1 MKEEGKVKDYKK
13 IAEEV
18 TKGIGGSNNIQSV
31 TNCMTRLRFKLKDS
45 TKVDEDKLKATP
57 GVQGIA
63 EKGGQFQVII
73 GTDVAEVTEE
83 INKLGKFTEGFS
95 SEELQ
100 KEKWYNRLLGAIT
113 DIFQPIIPA
122 ICGAGMLKAV
132 LALVVFLKWLTT
144 DSQTYQLLSLLADSA
159 FYFLPIMLAITSAKR
174 FHANPFYAA
183 VLGGMLIHPNFTAM
197 VATGDP
203 IKFLDLPV
211 KSVSYGASV
220 VPPILIVLVMSY
232 IEKYAKKMAPD
243 AVKVFLVPLIV
254 FLITAPLAWIVIGPL
269 GAIIGDVLLVIFE
282 FFNNQARWVL
292 PVLMGAFTPFF
303 VMTGMHY
310 SFMPVQ
316 LAQYATLG
324 YGTLLGPGMLASNIS
339 QAGASFAVAI
349 KTKDKVMKTT
359 AFSAAT
365 TALFGITEP
374 ALYGVTMK
382 LKKPLWV
389 VVVSG
394 GIAGLFAGL
403 TNMRTYASATAG
415 ILALPVYITDDL
427 SNVMNAAICILIA
440 LIVSFILT
448 FFFVKL
454 DTEADQEEKMIDNQT
469 NLKDLLTN
477 EKAIKVFS
485 PIKGQ
490 IIPLHEVP
498 DNVFANEI
506 MGRTIAINPE
516 EGQLYSPFDG
526 EVITVFPTG
535 HALGLKDENGVEVLI
550 HIGIDTVELDGKGF
564 NLFVK
569 AGDKIYKGQKI
580 GSFEPEIIE
589 QAGYSAI
596 TLVVVTN
603 TDQFI
608 DVIGLATETN
618 LTNES
623 MLFTIFK

>member
-1 MKEEGKVKDYKK
+1 MKDYKK
-13 IAEEV
+13 LAEDV
-18 TKGIGGSNNIQSV
+18 THGVGGKDNIQSV
-31 TNCMTRLRFKLKDS
+31 TNCMTRLRFKLND
-45 TKVDEDKLKATP
+45 TNKVNEDQLKATP

-63 EKGGQFQVII
+63 KKGGQFQVII
-73 GTDVAEVTEE
+73 GTDVAEVAEE
-83 INKLGKFTEGFS
+83 INKMGNFAVPS
-95 SEELQ
+95 SLDQ
-100 KEKWYNRLLGAIT
+100 SPKNKKWYNRVLGAIT

-174 FHANPFYAA
+174 FHANPFFSA
-183 VLGGMLIHPNFTAM
+183 VLGGMLIHPNFVAM
-197 VATGDP
+197 VAAGNP
-203 IKFLDLPV
+203 IKFLDIPV
-211 KSVSYGASV
+211 KAVSYGAAV

-232 IEKYAKKMAPD
+232 VEKYAKKIAPD

-254 FLITAPLAWIVIGPL
+254 FLVTAPLAWIIIGPL
-269 GAIIGDVLLVIFE
+269 GAIVGDVLLVIFE

-339 QAGASFAVAI
+339 QAGASFAVGL

-389 VVVSG
+389 VVLSG

-440 LIVSFILT
+440 LIVSFVLT
-448 FFFVKL
+448 FFFVKI
-454 DTEADQEEKMIDNQT
+454 DSPVTEEERLIKKEGLNDETITQGYDQ
-469 NLKDLLTN
+469 
-477 EKAIKVFS
+477 AIKVLS

-490 IIPLHEVP
+490 IIPLTEVP
-498 DNVFANEI
+498 DSVFANEI
-506 MGRTIAINPE
+506 MGRTIAIEPE
-516 EGQLYSPFDG
+516 DNTVFAPFDG
-526 EVITVFPTG
+526 EIVTVFPTE
-535 HALGLKDENGVEVLI
+535 HALGIKDKNGVELLV

-564 NLFVK
+564 KLDVK
-569 AGDKIYKGQKI
+569 VGDIVQQGQKI
-580 GSFEPEIIE
+580 GTFDREVIRN
-589 QAGYSAI
+589 AGYSPV

-608 DVIGLATETN
+608 DVIGLTN
-618 LTNES
+618 QKRVTNENV
-623 MLFTIFK
+623 LLTIFK

>member
-1 MKEEGKVKDYKK
+1 MKDYKK
-13 IAEEV
+13 LAEDV
-18 TKGIGGSNNIQSV
+18 THGVGGKDNIQSV
-31 TNCMTRLRFKLKDS
+31 TNCMTRLRFKLND
-45 TKVDEDKLKATP
+45 TNKVNEDQLKATP

-63 EKGGQFQVII
+63 KKGGQFQVII
-73 GTDVAEVTEE
+73 GTDVAEVAEE
-83 INKLGKFTEGFS
+83 INKMGNFAVPS
-95 SEELQ
+95 SLDQ
-100 KEKWYNRLLGAIT
+100 SPKNQKWYNRVLGAIT

-174 FHANPFYAA
+174 FHANPFFAA
-183 VLGGMLIHPNFTAM
+183 VLGGMLIHPNFVAM
-197 VATGDP
+197 VAAGNP
-203 IKFLDLPV
+203 IKFLDIPV
-211 KSVSYGASV
+211 KAVSYGAAV

-232 IEKYAKKMAPD
+232 VEKYAKKIAPD

-254 FLITAPLAWIVIGPL
+254 FLVTAPLAWIIIGPL
-269 GAIIGDVLLVIFE
+269 GAIVGDVLLVIFE

-339 QAGASFAVAI
+339 QAGASFAVGL

-389 VVVSG
+389 VVLSG

-440 LIVSFILT
+440 LIVSFVLT
-448 FFFVKL
+448 FFFVKI
-454 DTEADQEEKMIDNQT
+454 DSPVTEEERLIKKEGLNDETITQGYDQ
-469 NLKDLLTN
+469 
-477 EKAIKVFS
+477 AIKVLS

-490 IIPLHEVP
+490 IIPLTEVP
-498 DNVFANEI
+498 DSVFANEI
-506 MGRTIAINPE
+506 MGRTIAIEPE
-516 EGQLYSPFDG
+516 DNTVFAPFDG
-526 EVITVFPTG
+526 EIVTVFPTE
-535 HALGLKDENGVEVLI
+535 HALGIKDKNGVELLV

-564 NLFVK
+564 KLDVK
-569 AGDKIYKGQKI
+569 VGDIVQQGQKI
-580 GSFEPEIIE
+580 GTFDREVIRN
-589 QAGYSAI
+589 AGYSPV

-608 DVIGLATETN
+608 DVIGLTN
-618 LTNES
+618 QKRVTNENV
-623 MLFTIFK
+623 LLTIFK

>member
-1 MKEEGKVKDYKK
+1 MKDYKK
-13 IAEEV
+13 LAEDV
-18 TKGIGGSNNIQSV
+18 THGVGGKDNIQSV
-31 TNCMTRLRFKLKDS
+31 TNCMTRLRFKLND
-45 TKVDEDKLKATP
+45 TNKVNEDQLKATP

-63 EKGGQFQVII
+63 KKGGQFQVII
-73 GTDVAEVTEE
+73 GTDVAEVAEE
-83 INKLGKFTEGFS
+83 INKMGNFAVPS
-95 SEELQ
+95 SLDQ
-100 KEKWYNRLLGAIT
+100 SPKNQKWYNRVLGAIT

-174 FHANPFYAA
+174 FHANPFFAA
-183 VLGGMLIHPNFTAM
+183 VLGGMLIHPNFVAM
-197 VATGDP
+197 VAAGNP
-203 IKFLDLPV
+203 IKFLDIPV
-211 KSVSYGASV
+211 KAVSYGAAV

-232 IEKYAKKMAPD
+232 VEKYAKKIAPD

-254 FLITAPLAWIVIGPL
+254 FLVTAPLAWIIIGPL
-269 GAIIGDVLLVIFE
+269 GAIVGDVLLVIFE

-339 QAGASFAVAI
+339 QAGASFAVGL
-349 KTKDKVMKTT
+349 KTKDKVMKST

-389 VVVSG
+389 VVLSG

-440 LIVSFILT
+440 LIVSFVLT
-448 FFFVKL
+448 FFFVKI
-454 DTEADQEEKMIDNQT
+454 DSPVTEEERLIKKEGLNDETITQGYDQ
-469 NLKDLLTN
+469 
-477 EKAIKVFS
+477 AIKVLS

-490 IIPLHEVP
+490 IIPLTEVP
-498 DNVFANEI
+498 DSVFANEI
-506 MGRTIAINPE
+506 MGRTIAIEPE
-516 EGQLYSPFDG
+516 DNTVFAPFDG
-526 EVITVFPTG
+526 EIVTVFPTE
-535 HALGLKDENGVEVLI
+535 HALGIKDKNGVELLV

-564 NLFVK
+564 KLDVK
-569 AGDKIYKGQKI
+569 VGDIVQQGQKI
-580 GSFEPEIIE
+580 GTFDREVIRN
-589 QAGYSAI
+589 AGYSPV

-608 DVIGLATETN
+608 DVIGLTN
-618 LTNES
+618 QKRVTNENV
-623 MLFTIFK
+623 LLTIFK

>member
-1 MKEEGKVKDYKK
+1 MKDYKK
-13 IAEEV
+13 LAEDV
-18 TKGIGGSNNIQSV
+18 THGVGGKDNIQSV
-31 TNCMTRLRFKLKDS
+31 TNCMTRLRFKLND
-45 TKVDEDKLKATP
+45 TNKVNEDQLKATP

-63 EKGGQFQVII
+63 KKGGQFQVII
-73 GTDVAEVTEE
+73 GTDVAEVAEE
-83 INKLGKFTEGFS
+83 INKMGNFAVPS
-95 SEELQ
+95 SLDQ
-100 KEKWYNRLLGAIT
+100 SPKNQKWYNRVLGAIT

-174 FHANPFYAA
+174 FHANPFFSA
-183 VLGGMLIHPNFTAM
+183 VLGGMLIHPNFVAM
-197 VATGDP
+197 VAAGNP
-203 IKFLDLPV
+203 IKFLDIPV
-211 KSVSYGASV
+211 KAVSYGAAV

-232 IEKYAKKMAPD
+232 VEKYAKKIAPD
-243 AVKVFLVPLIV
+243 AVEVFLVPLIV
-254 FLITAPLAWIVIGPL
+254 FLVTAPLAWIIIGPL
-269 GAIIGDVLLVIFE
+269 GAIVGDVLLVIFE

-339 QAGASFAVAI
+339 QAGASFAVGL

-389 VVVSG
+389 VVLSG

-440 LIVSFILT
+440 LIVSFVLT
-448 FFFVKL
+448 FFFVKI
-454 DTEADQEEKMIDNQT
+454 DSPVTEEERLIKKEGLNDETITQGYDQ
-469 NLKDLLTN
+469 
-477 EKAIKVFS
+477 AIKVLS

-490 IIPLHEVP
+490 IIPLTEVP
-498 DNVFANEI
+498 DSVFANEI
-506 MGRTIAINPE
+506 MGRTIAIEPE
-516 EGQLYSPFDG
+516 DNTVFAPFDG
-526 EVITVFPTG
+526 EIVTVFPTE
-535 HALGLKDENGVEVLI
+535 HALGIKDKNGVELLV

-564 NLFVK
+564 KLDVK
-569 AGDKIYKGQKI
+569 VGDIVQQGQKI
-580 GSFEPEIIE
+580 GTFDREVIRN
-589 QAGYSAI
+589 AGYSPV

-608 DVIGLATETN
+608 DVIGLTN
-618 LTNES
+618 QKRVTNENV
-623 MLFTIFK
+623 LLTIFK

>member
-1 MKEEGKVKDYKK
+1 MKDYKK
-13 IAEEV
+13 LAEDV
-18 TKGIGGSNNIQSV
+18 THGVGGKDNIQSV
-31 TNCMTRLRFKLKDS
+31 TNCMTRLRFKLND
-45 TKVDEDKLKATP
+45 TNKVNEDQLKATP

-63 EKGGQFQVII
+63 KKGGQFQVII
-73 GTDVAEVTEE
+73 GTDVAEVAEE
-83 INKLGKFTEGFS
+83 INKMGNFAVPS
-95 SEELQ
+95 SLDQ
-100 KEKWYNRLLGAIT
+100 SPKNQKWYNRVLGAIT

-174 FHANPFYAA
+174 FHANPFFSA
-183 VLGGMLIHPNFTAM
+183 VLGGMLIHPNFVAM
-197 VATGDP
+197 VAAGNP
-203 IKFLDLPV
+203 IKFLDIPV
-211 KSVSYGASV
+211 KAVSYGAAV

-232 IEKYAKKMAPD
+232 VEKYAKKIAPD

-254 FLITAPLAWIVIGPL
+254 FLVTAPLAWIIIGPL
-269 GAIIGDVLLVIFE
+269 GAIVGDVLLVIFE

-339 QAGASFAVAI
+339 QAGASFAVGL

-389 VVVSG
+389 VVLSG

-440 LIVSFILT
+440 LIVSFVLT
-448 FFFVKL
+448 FFFVKI
-454 DTEADQEEKMIDNQT
+454 DSPVTEEERLIKKEGLNDETITQGYDQ
-469 NLKDLLTN
+469 
-477 EKAIKVFS
+477 AIKVLS

-490 IIPLHEVP
+490 IIPLTEVP
-498 DNVFANEI
+498 DSVFANEI
-506 MGRTIAINPE
+506 MGRTIAIEPE
-516 EGQLYSPFDG
+516 DNTVFAPFDG
-526 EVITVFPTG
+526 EIVTVFPTE
-535 HALGLKDENGVEVLI
+535 HALGIKDKNGVELLV

-564 NLFVK
+564 KLDVK
-569 AGDKIYKGQKI
+569 VGDIVQQGQKI
-580 GSFEPEIIE
+580 GTFDREVIRN
-589 QAGYSAI
+589 AGYSPV
-596 TLVVVTN
+596 TSVVVTN

-608 DVIGLATETN
+608 DVIGLTN
-618 LTNES
+618 QKRVTNENV
-623 MLFTIFK
+623 LLTIFK

>member
-1 MKEEGKVKDYKK
+1 MKDYKK
-13 IAEEV
+13 LAEDV
-18 TKGIGGSNNIQSV
+18 THGVGGKDNIQSV
-31 TNCMTRLRFKLKDS
+31 TNCMTRLRFKLND
-45 TKVDEDKLKATP
+45 TNKVNEDQLKATP

-63 EKGGQFQVII
+63 KKGGQFQVII
-73 GTDVAEVTEE
+73 GTDVAEVAEE
-83 INKLGKFTEGFS
+83 INKMGNFAVPS
-95 SEELQ
+95 SLDQ
-100 KEKWYNRLLGAIT
+100 SPKNQKWYNRVLGAIT

-174 FHANPFYAA
+174 FHANPFFSA
-183 VLGGMLIHPNFTAM
+183 VLGGMLIHPNFVAM
-197 VATGDP
+197 VAAGNP
-203 IKFLDLPV
+203 IKFLDIPV
-211 KSVSYGASV
+211 KAVSYGAAV

-232 IEKYAKKMAPD
+232 VEKYAKKIAPD

-254 FLITAPLAWIVIGPL
+254 FLVTAPLAWIIIGPL
-269 GAIIGDVLLVIFE
+269 GAIVGDVLLVIFE

-339 QAGASFAVAI
+339 QAGASFAVGL

-389 VVVSG
+389 VVLSG

-440 LIVSFILT
+440 LIVSFVLT
-448 FFFVKL
+448 FFFVKI
-454 DTEADQEEKMIDNQT
+454 DSPVTEEERLIKKEGLNDETITQGYDQ
-469 NLKDLLTN
+469 
-477 EKAIKVFS
+477 AIKVLS

-490 IIPLHEVP
+490 IIPLTEVP
-498 DNVFANEI
+498 DSVFANEI
-506 MGRTIAINPE
+506 MGRTIAIEPE
-516 EGQLYSPFDG
+516 DNTVFAPFDG
-526 EVITVFPTG
+526 EIVTVFPTE
-535 HALGLKDENGVEVLI
+535 HALGIKDKNGVELLV

-564 NLFVK
+564 KLDVK
-569 AGDKIYKGQKI
+569 VGDIVQQGQKI
-580 GSFEPEIIE
+580 GTFDREVIRN
-589 QAGYSAI
+589 AGYSPV

-608 DVIGLATETN
+608 DVIGLTN
-618 LTNES
+618 QKRVTNENV
-623 MLFTIFK
+623 LLTIFK

>member
-1 MKEEGKVKDYKK
+1 RMKDYKK
-13 IAEEV
+13 LAEDV
-18 TKGIGGSNNIQSV
+18 THGVGGKDNIQSV
-31 TNCMTRLRFKLKDS
+31 TNCMTRLRFKLND
-45 TKVDEDKLKATP
+45 TNKVNEDQLKATP

-63 EKGGQFQVII
+63 KKGGQFQVII
-73 GTDVAEVTEE
+73 GTDVAEVAEE
-83 INKLGKFTEGFS
+83 INKMGNFAVPS
-95 SEELQ
+95 SLDQ
-100 KEKWYNRLLGAIT
+100 SPKNQKWYNRVLGAIT

-174 FHANPFYAA
+174 FHANPFFSA
-183 VLGGMLIHPNFTAM
+183 VLGGMLIHPNFVAM
-197 VATGDP
+197 VAAGNP
-203 IKFLDLPV
+203 IKFLDIPV
-211 KSVSYGASV
+211 KAVSYGAAV

-232 IEKYAKKMAPD
+232 VEKYAKKIAPD

-254 FLITAPLAWIVIGPL
+254 FLVTAPLAWIIIGPL
-269 GAIIGDVLLVIFE
+269 GAIVGDVLLVIFE

-339 QAGASFAVAI
+339 QAGASFAVGL

-389 VVVSG
+389 VVLSG

-440 LIVSFILT
+440 LIVSFVLT
-448 FFFVKL
+448 FFFVKI
-454 DTEADQEEKMIDNQT
+454 DSPVTEEERLIKKEGLNDETITQGYDQ
-469 NLKDLLTN
+469 
-477 EKAIKVFS
+477 AIKVLS

-490 IIPLHEVP
+490 IIPLTEVP
-498 DNVFANEI
+498 DSVFANEI
-506 MGRTIAINPE
+506 MGRTIAIEPE
-516 EGQLYSPFDG
+516 DNTVFAPFDG
-526 EVITVFPTG
+526 EIVTVFPTE
-535 HALGLKDENGVEVLI
+535 HALGIKDKNGVELLV

-564 NLFVK
+564 KLDVK
-569 AGDKIYKGQKI
+569 VGDIVQQGQKI
-580 GSFEPEIIE
+580 GTFDREVIRN
-589 QAGYSAI
+589 AGYSPV

-608 DVIGLATETN
+608 DVIGLTN
-618 LTNES
+618 QKRVTNENV
-623 MLFTIFK
+623 LLTIFK

>member
-1 MKEEGKVKDYKK
+1 MKDYKK
-13 IAEEV
+13 LAEDV
-18 TKGIGGSNNIQSV
+18 THGVGGKDNIQSV
-31 TNCMTRLRFKLKDS
+31 TNCMTRLRFKLND
-45 TKVDEDKLKATP
+45 TNKVNEDQLKATP

-63 EKGGQFQVII
+63 KKGGQFQVII
-73 GTDVAEVTEE
+73 GTDVAEVAEE
-83 INKLGKFTEGFS
+83 INKMGNFAVPS
-95 SEELQ
+95 SLDQ
-100 KEKWYNRLLGAIT
+100 SPKNQKWYNRVLGAIT

-174 FHANPFYAA
+174 FHANPFFAA
-183 VLGGMLIHPNFTAM
+183 VLGGMLIHPNFVAM
-197 VATGDP
+197 VAVGNP
-203 IKFLDLPV
+203 IKFLDIPV
-211 KSVSYGASV
+211 KAVSYGAAV

-232 IEKYAKKMAPD
+232 VEKYAKKIAPD

-254 FLITAPLAWIVIGPL
+254 FLVTAPLAWIIIGPL
-269 GAIIGDVLLVIFE
+269 GAIVGDVLLVIFE

-339 QAGASFAVAI
+339 QAGASFAVGL

-389 VVVSG
+389 VVLSG

-440 LIVSFILT
+440 LIVSFVLT
-448 FFFVKL
+448 FFFVKI
-454 DTEADQEEKMIDNQT
+454 DSPVTEEERLIKKEGLNDETITQGYDQ
-469 NLKDLLTN
+469 
-477 EKAIKVFS
+477 AIKVLS

-490 IIPLHEVP
+490 IIPLTEVP
-498 DNVFANEI
+498 DSVFANEI
-506 MGRTIAINPE
+506 MGRTIAIEPE
-516 EGQLYSPFDG
+516 DNTVFAPFDG
-526 EVITVFPTG
+526 EIVTVFPTE
-535 HALGLKDENGVEVLI
+535 HALGIKDKNGVELLV

-564 NLFVK
+564 KLDVK
-569 AGDKIYKGQKI
+569 VGDIVQQGQKI
-580 GSFEPEIIE
+580 GTFDREVIRN
-589 QAGYSAI
+589 AGYSPV

-608 DVIGLATETN
+608 DVIGLTN
-618 LTNES
+618 QKRVTNENV
-623 MLFTIFK
+623 LLTIFK

>member
-1 MKEEGKVKDYKK
+1 MKDYKK
-13 IAEEV
+13 LAEDV
-18 TKGIGGSNNIQSV
+18 THGVGGKDNIQSV
-31 TNCMTRLRFKLKDS
+31 TNCMTRLRFKLND
-45 TKVDEDKLKATP
+45 TNKVNEDQLKATP

-63 EKGGQFQVII
+63 KKGGQFQVII
-73 GTDVAEVTEE
+73 GTDVAEVAEE
-83 INKLGKFTEGFS
+83 INKMGNFAVPS
-95 SEELQ
+95 SLDQ
-100 KEKWYNRLLGAIT
+100 SPKNQKWYNRVLGAIT

-174 FHANPFYAA
+174 FHANPFFAA
-183 VLGGMLIHPNFTAM
+183 VLGGMLIHPNFVAM
-197 VATGDP
+197 VAVGNP
-203 IKFLDLPV
+203 IKFLDIPV
-211 KSVSYGASV
+211 KAVSYGAAV

-232 IEKYAKKMAPD
+232 VEKYAKKIAPD

-254 FLITAPLAWIVIGPL
+254 FLVTAPLAWIIIGPL
-269 GAIIGDVLLVIFE
+269 GAIVGDVLLVIFE

-339 QAGASFAVAI
+339 QAGASFAVGL
-349 KTKDKVMKTT
+349 KTKDKVMKST

-389 VVVSG
+389 VVLSG

-440 LIVSFILT
+440 LIVSFVLT
-448 FFFVKL
+448 FFFVKI
-454 DTEADQEEKMIDNQT
+454 DSPVTEEERLIKKEGLNDETITQGYDQ
-469 NLKDLLTN
+469 
-477 EKAIKVFS
+477 AIKVLS

-490 IIPLHEVP
+490 IIPLTEVP
-498 DNVFANEI
+498 DSVFANEI
-506 MGRTIAINPE
+506 MGRTIAIEPE
-516 EGQLYSPFDG
+516 DNTVFAPFDG
-526 EVITVFPTG
+526 EIVTVFPTE
-535 HALGLKDENGVEVLI
+535 HALGIKDKNGVELLV

-564 NLFVK
+564 KLDVK
-569 AGDKIYKGQKI
+569 VGDIVQQGQKI
-580 GSFEPEIIE
+580 GTFDREVIRN
-589 QAGYSAI
+589 AGYSPV

-608 DVIGLATETN
+608 DVIGLTN
-618 LTNES
+618 QKRVTNENV
-623 MLFTIFK
+623 LLTIFK

>member
-1 MKEEGKVKDYKK
+1 NRMKDYKK
-13 IAEEV
+13 LAEDV
-18 TKGIGGSNNIQSV
+18 THGVGGKDNIQSV
-31 TNCMTRLRFKLKDS
+31 TNCMTRLRFKLND
-45 TKVDEDKLKATP
+45 TNKVNEDQLKATP

-63 EKGGQFQVII
+63 KKGGQFQVII
-73 GTDVAEVTEE
+73 GTDVAEVAEE
-83 INKLGKFTEGFS
+83 INKMGNFAVPS
-95 SEELQ
+95 SLDQ
-100 KEKWYNRLLGAIT
+100 SPKNQKWYNRVLGAIT

-174 FHANPFYAA
+174 FHANPFFSA
-183 VLGGMLIHPNFTAM
+183 VLGGMLIHPNFVAM
-197 VATGDP
+197 VAAGNP
-203 IKFLDLPV
+203 IKFLDIPV
-211 KSVSYGASV
+211 KAVSYGAAV

-232 IEKYAKKMAPD
+232 VEKYAKKIAPD

-254 FLITAPLAWIVIGPL
+254 FLVTAPLAWIIIGPL
-269 GAIIGDVLLVIFE
+269 GAIVGDVLLVIFE

-339 QAGASFAVAI
+339 QAGASFAVGL

-389 VVVSG
+389 VVLSG

-440 LIVSFILT
+440 LIVSFVLT
-448 FFFVKL
+448 FFFVKI
-454 DTEADQEEKMIDNQT
+454 DSPVTEEERLIKKEGLNDETITQGYDQ
-469 NLKDLLTN
+469 
-477 EKAIKVFS
+477 AIKVLS

-490 IIPLHEVP
+490 IIPLTEVP
-498 DNVFANEI
+498 DSVFANEI
-506 MGRTIAINPE
+506 MGRTIAIEPE
-516 EGQLYSPFDG
+516 DNTVFAPFDG
-526 EVITVFPTG
+526 EIVTVFPTE
-535 HALGLKDENGVEVLI
+535 HALGIKDKNGVELLV

-564 NLFVK
+564 KLDVK
-569 AGDKIYKGQKI
+569 VGDIVQQGQKI
-580 GSFEPEIIE
+580 GTFDREVIRN
-589 QAGYSAI
+589 AGYSPV

-608 DVIGLATETN
+608 DVIGLTN
-618 LTNES
+618 QKRVTNENV
-623 MLFTIFK
+623 LLTIFK

>member
-1 MKEEGKVKDYKK
+1 MKDYKK
-13 IAEEV
+13 LAEDV
-18 TKGIGGSNNIQSV
+18 THGVGGKDNIQSV
-31 TNCMTRLRFKLKDS
+31 TNCMTRLRFKLND
-45 TKVDEDKLKATP
+45 TNKVNEDQLKATP

-63 EKGGQFQVII
+63 KKGGQFQVII
-73 GTDVAEVTEE
+73 GTDVAEVAEE
-83 INKLGKFTEGFS
+83 INKMGNFAVPS
-95 SEELQ
+95 SLDQ
-100 KEKWYNRLLGAIT
+100 SPKNQKWYNRVLGAIT

-174 FHANPFYAA
+174 FHANPFFSA
-183 VLGGMLIHPNFTAM
+183 VLGGMLIHPNFVAM
-197 VATGDP
+197 VAAGNP
-203 IKFLDLPV
+203 IKFLDIPV
-211 KSVSYGASV
+211 KAVSYGAAV

-232 IEKYAKKMAPD
+232 VEKYAKKIVPD

-254 FLITAPLAWIVIGPL
+254 FLVTAPLAWIIIGPL
-269 GAIIGDVLLVIFE
+269 GAIVGDVLLVIFE

-339 QAGASFAVAI
+339 QAGASFAVGL

-389 VVVSG
+389 VVLSG

-440 LIVSFILT
+440 LIVSFVLT
-448 FFFVKL
+448 FFFVKI
-454 DTEADQEEKMIDNQT
+454 DSPVTEEERLIKKEGLNDETITQGYDQ
-469 NLKDLLTN
+469 
-477 EKAIKVFS
+477 AIKVLS

-490 IIPLHEVP
+490 IIPLTEVP
-498 DNVFANEI
+498 DSVFANEI
-506 MGRTIAINPE
+506 MGRTIAIEPE
-516 EGQLYSPFDG
+516 DNTVFAPFDG
-526 EVITVFPTG
+526 EIVTVFPTE
-535 HALGLKDENGVEVLI
+535 HALGIKDKNGVELLV

-564 NLFVK
+564 KLDVK
-569 AGDKIYKGQKI
+569 VGDIVQQGQKI
-580 GSFEPEIIE
+580 GTFDREVIRN
-589 QAGYSAI
+589 AGYSPV

-608 DVIGLATETN
+608 DVIGLTN
-618 LTNES
+618 QKRVTNENV
-623 MLFTIFK
+623 LLTIFK

>member
-1 MKEEGKVKDYKK
+1 MKDYKK
-13 IAEEV
+13 LAEDV
-18 TKGIGGSNNIQSV
+18 THGVGGKDNIQSV
-31 TNCMTRLRFKLKDS
+31 TNCMTRLRFKLND
-45 TKVDEDKLKATP
+45 TNKVNEDQLKATP

-63 EKGGQFQVII
+63 KKGGQFQVII
-73 GTDVAEVTEE
+73 GTDVAEVAEE
-83 INKLGKFTEGFS
+83 INKMGNFAVPS
-95 SEELQ
+95 SLDQ
-100 KEKWYNRLLGAIT
+100 SPKNQKWYNRVLGAIT

-174 FHANPFYAA
+174 FHANPFFSA
-183 VLGGMLIHPNFTAM
+183 VLGGMLIHPNFVAM
-197 VATGDP
+197 VAAGNP
-203 IKFLDLPV
+203 IKFLDIPV
-211 KSVSYGASV
+211 KAVSYGAAV

-232 IEKYAKKMAPD
+232 VEKYAKKIAPD

-254 FLITAPLAWIVIGPL
+254 FLVTAPLAWIIIGPL
-269 GAIIGDVLLVIFE
+269 GAIVGDVLLVIFE

-303 VMTGMHY
+303 IMTGMHY

-339 QAGASFAVAI
+339 QAGASFAVGL

-389 VVVSG
+389 VVLSG

-440 LIVSFILT
+440 LIVSFVLT
-448 FFFVKL
+448 FFFVKI
-454 DTEADQEEKMIDNQT
+454 DSPVTEEERLIKKEGLNDETITQGYDQ
-469 NLKDLLTN
+469 
-477 EKAIKVFS
+477 AIKVLS

-490 IIPLHEVP
+490 IIPLTEVP
-498 DNVFANEI
+498 DSVFANEI
-506 MGRTIAINPE
+506 MGRTIAIEPE
-516 EGQLYSPFDG
+516 DNTVFAPFDG
-526 EVITVFPTG
+526 EIVTVFPTE
-535 HALGLKDENGVEVLI
+535 HALGIKDKNGVELLV

-564 NLFVK
+564 KLDVK
-569 AGDKIYKGQKI
+569 VGDIVQQGQKI
-580 GSFEPEIIE
+580 GTFDREVIRN
-589 QAGYSAI
+589 AGYSPV

-608 DVIGLATETN
+608 DVIGLTN
-618 LTNES
+618 QKRVTNENV
-623 MLFTIFK
+623 LLTIFK

>member
-1 MKEEGKVKDYKK
+1 MKDYKK
-13 IAEEV
+13 LAEDV
-18 TKGIGGSNNIQSV
+18 THGVGGKDNIQSV
-31 TNCMTRLRFKLKDS
+31 TNCMTRLRFKLND
-45 TKVDEDKLKATP
+45 TNKVNEDQLKATP

-63 EKGGQFQVII
+63 KKGGQFQVII
-73 GTDVAEVTEE
+73 GTDVAEVAEE
-83 INKLGKFTEGFS
+83 INKMGNFAVPS
-95 SEELQ
+95 SLDQ
-100 KEKWYNRLLGAIT
+100 SPKNQKWYNRVLGAIT

-174 FHANPFYAA
+174 FHANPFFSA
-183 VLGGMLIHPNFTAM
+183 VLGGMLIHPNFVSM
-197 VATGDP
+197 VAAGNP
-203 IKFLDLPV
+203 IKFLDIPV
-211 KSVSYGASV
+211 KAVSYGAAV

-232 IEKYAKKMAPD
+232 VEKYAKKIAPD

-254 FLITAPLAWIVIGPL
+254 FLVTAPLAWIIIGPL
-269 GAIIGDVLLVIFE
+269 GAIVGDVLLVIFE

-339 QAGASFAVAI
+339 QAGASFAVGL

-389 VVVSG
+389 VVLSG

-440 LIVSFILT
+440 LIVSFVLT
-448 FFFVKL
+448 FFFVKI
-454 DTEADQEEKMIDNQT
+454 DSPVTEEERLIKKEGLNDETITQGYDQ
-469 NLKDLLTN
+469 
-477 EKAIKVFS
+477 AIKVLS

-490 IIPLHEVP
+490 IIPLTEVP
-498 DNVFANEI
+498 DSVFANEI
-506 MGRTIAINPE
+506 MGRTIAIEPE
-516 EGQLYSPFDG
+516 DNTVFAPFDG
-526 EVITVFPTG
+526 EIVTVFPTE
-535 HALGLKDENGVEVLI
+535 HALGIKDKNGVELLV

-564 NLFVK
+564 KLDVK
-569 AGDKIYKGQKI
+569 VGDIVQQGQKI
-580 GSFEPEIIE
+580 GTFDREVIRN
-589 QAGYSAI
+589 AGYSPV

-608 DVIGLATETN
+608 DVIGLTN
-618 LTNES
+618 QKRVTNENV
-623 MLFTIFK
+623 LLTIFK